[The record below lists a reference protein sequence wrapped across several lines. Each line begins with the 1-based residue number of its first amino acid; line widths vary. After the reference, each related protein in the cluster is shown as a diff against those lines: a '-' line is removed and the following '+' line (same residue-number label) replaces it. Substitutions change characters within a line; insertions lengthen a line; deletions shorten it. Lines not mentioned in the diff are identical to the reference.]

1 MSGHGNPSTLLP
13 PPLPPP
19 VLGSESRQHKSWHP
33 RLLLLFALPVPTK
46 GLLPASV
53 RPHSIGASQKTPS
66 YCLKPKAPG
75 NTCGRGPFTSWYFD
89 SESRK
94 CKAFTFGGCNGNLNR
109 FSSEGQCQRWCL
121 RGVPEKPDQCQVFL
135 YSGFGGNSNKFRSCY
150 QCMNRCSGNKNSRY
164 ICDILNY
171 QFMVYYFS
179 RVPFG
184 IGWPT

>member
-1 MSGHGNPSTLLP
+1 MKST
-13 PPLPPP
+13 P
-19 VLGSESRQHKSWHP
+19 VLFVY
-33 RLLLLFALPVPTK
+33 FARFCHIYAHL
-46 GLLPASV
+46 
-53 RPHSIGASQKTPS
+53 IGASLKTPS
-66 YCLKPKAPG
+66 YCLKPKASG

-121 RGVPEKPDQCQVFL
+121 RGVPEKPVCSLTVEKGKGIGGIFAWSYNPTQDQCQVFL

-164 ICDILNY
+164 ICDILKY
-171 QFMVYYFS
+171 QFMV
-179 RVPFG
+179 
-184 IGWPT
+184 